1 MEALESAVYQKYEI
15 ILSTKLNSSN
25 HIIIF
30 TAFEEVVLIDWL
42 MKMFCFF
49 ETFTY
54 NLKVSFCM
62 LFFQIT

>member
-42 MKMFCFF
+42 MKMFWFF
-49 ETFTY
+49 ATFAY
-54 NLKVSFCM
+54 NLKV
-62 LFFQIT
+62 